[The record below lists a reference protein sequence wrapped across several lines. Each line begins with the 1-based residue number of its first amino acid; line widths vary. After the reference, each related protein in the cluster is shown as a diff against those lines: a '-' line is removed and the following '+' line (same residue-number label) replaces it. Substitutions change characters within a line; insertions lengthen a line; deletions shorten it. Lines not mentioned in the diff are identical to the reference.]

1 LINDLGSFLLQRFL
15 TTSILIKVMSTTNT
29 SNDKLSQVVT
39 EGSRN
44 RSILFMDAA
53 VENYS
58 SLVAGVLP
66 GFEAIILDS
75 TQDGVQQITQVLSQ
89 RQNLASVHI
98 VSHGSCGSVQLGT
111 ANLSW
116 DTLSFYASQLQS
128 WQNALTDAAQ
138 ILLYGCNVA
147 AGAVGKAF
155 VQRLS
160 ELTSAV
166 VAASDDLTG
175 NAALGGDWELE
186 VQAGSAGV
194 TLAFSSAVMESYT
207 SVLISEPYLVY
218 EDEPFLALDS
228 LFRVGDSVYFE
239 RTYFSTTYLYRI
251 DTKTGTT
258 ASVRLGASGEEYQ
271 GTGINNIILDDTLYV
286 VKRNFTTPDWIDN
299 IFRIDNTNGTAVS
312 VLPTLPNTEGWRI
325 IPFGSLTTRD
335 NAIYIRYLYIGES
348 DELSSE
354 WLLKID
360 NTKDQFV
367 VPETQ
372 YGEQSVFGI
381 PIEFDGFVYFISD
394 NNNNQGNLW
403 RVDNTTNQPIQLTDT
418 SGAGYSFNSTLAK
431 VNGNFYFIAN
441 NSSTGQ
447 ELWKITNTTNNPVL
461 VADINP
467 GTGSSSPSLFAYV
480 GNTLYF
486 TADDGTHGKEL
497 WKINPSTGN
506 PVLVTDIN
514 PGAGSVSLS
523 NYIDINGTLYFSAN
537 DGVRGY
543 ELWKIDGNTGQAVLV
558 RDIKSGSGSSN
569 PRLLTNVNGKLYFIA
584 DHTTYGT
591 EL

>member
-1 LINDLGSFLLQRFL
+1 MINDLGSFLLQRFL